1 MSGNNFH
8 AMRKILLI
16 GDSGVGKSCLLV
28 RFVDDT
34 FSPSFITTIGI
45 DFKIK
50 TIDINGKK
58 IKLQLWDTAG
68 QERFRT
74 ITTAYYRGADG
85 VVLVY
90 DVQDEKTF
98 ADARDVWYNTIMENA
113 LPECQLILVGNK
125 ADVDSTEGEGGE
137 ESNKQGRAV
146 SYEEGESLAKSLG
159 MAFVEAS
166 AKTNKNVD
174 EVFFTLVKMIE
185 EKLENKEDGANKGD
199 KKKLKTEGVNLKTGS
214 KSKSNNCC

>member
-1 MSGNNFH
+1 MSSSNFH

-125 ADVDSTEGEGGE
+125 ADVDSNEA
-137 ESNKQGRAV
+137 GRAV
-146 SYEEGESLAKSLG
+146 SFEEGESLAKSLG

-185 EKLENKEDGANKGD
+185 EKLEGKEGANTSEE
-199 KKKLKTEGVNLKTGS
+199 KKKSKSEKVNLKS
-214 KSKSNNCC
+214 SKKSKSSDCC

>member
-1 MSGNNFH
+1 MSSNNFH

-125 ADVDSTEGEGGE
+125 ADLEGSE
-137 ESNKQGRAV
+137 ESESRAV

-185 EKLENKEDGANKGD
+185 EKLENKDDKKDD
-199 KKKLKTEGVNLKTGS
+199 KKKLKSEGINLKTGG

>member
-1 MSGNNFH
+1 MSDNNSQFD

-16 GDSGVGKSCLLV
+16 GDSGVGKSSLLV
-28 RFVDDT
+28 RFVDEN

-50 TIDINGKK
+50 VIDINGKR

-74 ITTAYYRGADG
+74 ITTSYYRGADG

-90 DVQDEKTF
+90 DVLDEKTLF
-98 ADARDVWYNTIMENA
+98 DARDVWYNTIMENA
-113 LPECQLILVGNK
+113 LPDCQLMLVGNK
-125 ADVDSTEGEGGE
+125 ADDSEDD
-137 ESNKQGRAV
+137 KRQV
-146 SYEEGESLAKSLG
+146 SYEDGESLAKSLG
-159 MAFVEAS
+159 MNFMEAS
-166 AKTNKNVD
+166 AKDNKNVD

-185 EKLENKEDGANKGD
+185 EKLGSSNASGKKGNM
-199 KKKLKTEGVNLKTGS
+199 KSEGINLKNSS